1 MKLKGRAA
9 QSRTARKSSGRWRL
23 SPWNG
28 VFLALGIGVAVLW
41 NSLANRQKIRPAS
54 PSGPPAAA
62 VTAEQPWGQLEVT
75 PIVIERPEEYFQ
87 EDKIVLPPVRWH
99 FPGFTPVQLE
109 NFFRALNPPPELLAR
124 LLDTNHWHV
133 GGQTVVIQPPL
144 ELVRDLTPDLRMRLY
159 AELARHPENLTH
171 RYPFVYRPD
180 GFDEWFARSELS
192 AETLAALRR
201 MMCVQNN
208 RLCFYDAHYFRLTL
222 PTNEVKALARALSR
236 VPTLLVTLR
245 VPERAEVGP
254 LLDYWGSPRRNRNLK
269 PLLESMARA
278 PGGASINVS
287 YFFPSLAQSLLYTYP
302 HPTNRF
308 MVRAPDCFWTSMNF
322 GRETPD
328 HRFLDS
334 QYIQACL
341 AAEYERV
348 DKPSR
353 FGDVILLFEPGPVW
367 RAVHMCVYIA
377 DDIVFTKNG
386 ADVYQPWVL
395 MRLPDMLIHYPS
407 ETPLQMTAYRRLQPY

>member
-1 MKLKGRAA
+1 MKVKGRAA
-9 QSRTARKSSGRWRL
+9 QTRKTPKSSGRWRF

-41 NSLANRQKIRPAS
+41 NSLANRSHRPSAPS
-54 PSGPPAAA
+54 PTSPVPAA
-62 VTAEQPWGQLEVT
+62 TAEQPWGHLEIT

-87 EDKIVLPPVRWH
+87 DDAPVPPLRWY
-99 FPGFTPVQLE
+99 FPGMNAVQLAD
-109 NFFRALNPPPELLAR
+109 FLRAMNPPPDLLPR
-124 LLDTNHWHV
+124 LLNTNHWLV
-133 GGQTVVIQPPL
+133 DGRGVIIKPPL
-144 ELVRDLTPDLRMRLY
+144 DLVRDLPPDLRQRLY
-159 AELARHPENLTH
+159 GELARHPENLTQ

-180 GFDEWFARSELS
+180 GFEEWFAKSGLSE
-192 AETLAALRR
+192 ETLAAIRSML
-201 MMCVQNN
+201 CVQSN

-222 PTNEVKALARALSR
+222 PTNEVRALARALSR
-236 VPTLLVTLR
+236 VPTLIVTLR
-245 VPERAEVGP
+245 VPERADVTP

-278 PGGASINVS
+278 PGGATLNVS
-287 YFFPSLAQSLLYTYP
+287 YFFPPFAQALLYTYP

-322 GRETPD
+322 GRDTPD
-328 HRFLDS
+328 NRFLDS
-334 QYIQACL
+334 QYIQAVL
-341 AAEYERV
+341 ASEYQRV
-348 DKPSR
+348 DRPTR
-353 FGDVILLFEPGPVW
+353 FGDVILLYEPGQMW

-386 ADVYQPWVL
+386 ADIYQPWVL

-407 ETPLQMTAYRRLQPY
+407 EIPLQMAVYRRVQPY